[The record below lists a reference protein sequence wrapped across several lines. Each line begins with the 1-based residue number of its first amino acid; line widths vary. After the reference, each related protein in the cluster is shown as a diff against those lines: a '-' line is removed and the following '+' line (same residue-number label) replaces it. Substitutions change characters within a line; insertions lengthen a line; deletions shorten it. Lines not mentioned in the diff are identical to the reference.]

1 MGLEPTVSSVTGW
14 HVNRLHHGSA
24 FSLPVIAYQFSINCL
39 LITENGG
46 RCRIRTYDPLLVRQV
61 LSPAELIARVFD
73 DALAIIPKIIVS
85 VNRYLDFF

>member
-24 FSLPVIAYQFSINCL
+24 IL
-39 LITENGG
+39 NGG

-73 DALAIIPKIIVS
+73 NAFNSIPKIIPS
-85 VNRYLDFF
+85 VNRQFKNFY